1 MLNFQLQTN
10 GEYLPSPYQ
19 MKVNIPQPKTVIIT
33 GASSGIGKALAEK
46 YSKEKY
52 NVVINGR
59 RLDALKAAQAELQKF
74 GNEVFLIQGDVA
86 KEEDCKV
93 LIEETIAKFGRIDIL
108 INNAGMSMRAVFNQT
123 DLSVIKQMMD
133 INFWGTVFCT
143 KFALPYLLKTKGSV
157 VGVSS
162 VAGYKGLPGRTGY
175 SASKFAM
182 QGFLESLRIE
192 NIKTGL
198 HVLIACP
205 GYTAS
210 NIRNVA
216 LSADGKPQRE
226 TPLDE
231 GKLMSSEEVALAIFN
246 AVESREHR
254 LVLTFQGKLLVFLN
268 KFLPKWVDQLVFNA
282 ISKEVDSPFK

>member
-1 MLNFQLQTN
+1 
-10 GEYLPSPYQ
+10 
-19 MKVNIPQPKTVIIT
+19 MKVNIQQPKTVIIT

-46 YSKEKY
+46 YSLEKY

-59 RLDALKAAQAELQKF
+59 RLDALQATEAELKKF
-74 GNEVFLIQGDVA
+74 GNDVLLIQGDVA

-93 LIEETIAKFGRIDIL
+93 LIEETMAKFGRIDIL

-231 GKLMSSEEVALAIFN
+231 GKLMSSEDVALAIFN
-246 AVESREHR
+246 SVESRKHR

-268 KFLPKWVDQLVFNA
+268 KFLPKWVDQLVYNA

>member
-1 MLNFQLQTN
+1 
-10 GEYLPSPYQ
+10 
-19 MKVNIPQPKTVIIT
+19 
-33 GASSGIGKALAEK
+33 
-46 YSKEKY
+46 
-52 NVVINGR
+52 
-59 RLDALKAAQAELQKF
+59 
-74 GNEVFLIQGDVA
+74 
-86 KEEDCKV
+86 
-93 LIEETIAKFGRIDIL
+93 
-108 INNAGMSMRAVFNQT
+108 
-123 DLSVIKQMMD
+123 
-133 INFWGTVFCT
+133 
-143 KFALPYLLKTKGSV
+143 
-157 VGVSS
+157 
-162 VAGYKGLPGRTGY
+162 
-175 SASKFAM
+175 M

-231 GKLMSSEEVALAIFN
+231 GKLMSSEDVALAIFN
-246 AVESREHR
+246 SVESRKHR

-268 KFLPKWVDQLVFNA
+268 KFLPKWVDQLVYNA

>member
-1 MLNFQLQTN
+1 
-10 GEYLPSPYQ
+10 
-19 MKVNIPQPKTVIIT
+19 MKVNIQQPKTVIIT

-46 YSKEKY
+46 YSEEKY

-59 RLDALKAAQAELQKF
+59 RLDALQATQIELKKF
-74 GNEVFLIQGDVA
+74 GNEVLLIQGDVA

-216 LSADGKPQRE
+216 LAADGKPQRE

-268 KFLPKWVDQLVFNA
+268 KFLPKWVDQLVYKA
-282 ISKEVDSPFK
+282 IAKEVDSPFK